1 MQNRKFSRAIVLL
14 SALILCISL
23 CTGTALASETEET
36 APAFVLCFDT
46 ADGVQYYSA
55 FCVRSGDNVYLVS
68 AAEAGAMAQTGC
80 DTILTGIGYSEKAE
94 LLKTVGQVSYFR
106 APGLEAAAV
115 FELGTEFPESVV
127 LAVLQ
132 EEEGERYVTATDP
145 ILVTEGWQNMGSY
158 YLSETLM
165 LEDSYLMGAAVL
177 SADGTQLVGMVSRTN
192 DLTMVLLP
200 LIGNVFPE
208 DATVLSVPAAP
219 VPEATGEAA
228 EQETT
233 GEAQEGEEGA
243 DAGKKISS
251 QNLILIGG
259 GLVILIG
266 IIVAANRKPRKKDSG
281 SVTRSAPAAQVPGPY
296 PQEGN
301 TIPLKRNEM
310 MSELVDIQPTMPL
323 NRGFSPTAP
332 LAAAKWQ
339 LRCVRGPMEGKVYPL
354 ADKLSFGR
362 MQDNDVAFPENTK
375 GVSARHCEVQV
386 LNDRVILQDLNST
399 YGTYFGNEQRAKL
412 RPNMEYPLK
421 DGDVFILAE
430 GGPAFTLEA
439 IGGSA
444 KKAGFTVRS
453 TSGTIYRSNA
463 DGEITF
469 GRNPECVAAFDQ
481 SNTTISG
488 KHCKLF
494 RGEDGL
500 FLMDQG
506 STNGTFFAGNQRL
519 KPNVS
524 YKVEKGTSFYLFN
537 SQNTFVI
544 TEE

>member
-1 MQNRKFSRAIVLL
+1 MQKRIFSRLIVLL

-23 CTGTALASETEET
+23 CTGTAFASETEQT
-36 APAFVLCFDT
+36 APTFVLCFDT
-46 ADGVQYYSA
+46 GDGVQYYSA

-68 AAEAGAMAQTGC
+68 AAEAGSLAQTGC
-80 DTILTGIGYSEKAE
+80 DTILAGIGYSEKAE

-106 APGLEAAAV
+106 APGLENAAV
-115 FELGTEFPESVV
+115 LEMGTEFPETVV
-127 LAVLQ
+127 LAMVQ
-132 EEEGERYVTATDP
+132 EEEGERYVTVTDP
-145 ILVTEGWQNMGSY
+145 ISVSEGWQNMGSY
-158 YLSETLM
+158 YLSEELM
-165 LEDSYLMGAAVL
+165 LEDSYLVGAPVL
-177 SADGTQLVGMVSRTN
+177 SADATQVVGVVSRTN

-228 EQETT
+228 DQETT
-233 GEAQEGEEGA
+233 DEAPEEGA
-243 DAGKKISS
+243 DGEKKISP

-266 IIVAANRKPRKKDSG
+266 IIVAANRKPKKKGSG
-281 SVTRSAPAAQVPGPY
+281 SVTGAAPGAQSFNQY
-296 PQEGN
+296 PQNGN

-310 MSELVDIQPTMPL
+310 VSELVDIQPTMPL

-332 LAAAKWQ
+332 LAVAKWQ

-354 ADKLSFGR
+354 TDKLSFGR
-362 MQDNDVAFPENTK
+362 MQDNDVAFPEDTK

-386 LNDRVILQDLNST
+386 LNGRVSLQDLNST

-439 IGGSA
+439 VGGSQ
-444 KKAGFTVRS
+444 KKTGFAVRS

-481 SNTTISG
+481 SSTTISG